1 MTAIC
6 KTIEIHGGLSHLLDY
21 GADTDKTSLKNHDLQ
36 NTLDYAKNPLKT
48 ILELDDGDKSLLVT
62 GILCTPETA
71 EEEFSILREKYQET
85 HGREYAVPF
94 SYKDKKTGKT
104 KTVQKIPVTAIHLIQ
119 SFSETDLDPRTVH
132 QIGVE
137 LCERMGWQAV
147 VDTHMN
153 TGHCHNHIIINA
165 YLPDGNRKVSMNQ
178 KNRMEIRTVSD
189 EIQRDYGIDV
199 AFMEPEQ
206 QLKHSTRSLNYRE
219 WDMQKKG
226 LSWKDQIRR
235 DMLSARHVSETRG
248 DFIRIMQSYGY
259 SIERQTADSILW
271 WNRQHTKKIWD
282 RTLGEEYKVENLM
295 REDDPAETLSTEQER
310 EEARHQT
317 KYISVSRYT
326 WDGCR
331 RSDIELLI
339 RKAIAIIQK
348 VRTFYEKYGTSYDYR
363 PSIKLEMMQEAINQ
377 IHEQNID
384 TVQALQE
391 KMDAVGAEL
400 NHTKKEL
407 RTRQAQKSYYD
418 NISKLVSEY
427 EAAKTVYDSVKFW
440 SKPHSNLHP
449 ITYTRDEIQQN
460 RADLMPI
467 TPLQKRELYQAMKKH
482 PNLRLRNAMKGYRNI
497 SSVDAEQ
504 VLRYFSGKCE
514 KPDILITSQESYQ
527 LRFIQPSD
535 NTKPST
541 HRRKATCAF
550 KQEISFETPRKQTVL
565 SQLRN
570 RQNALHALGYDPD
583 HIDAIKTEINDFF
596 REYADLSEKK
606 QGLSASYKGL
616 IRIKQQL
623 TFADSE
629 QYLYGPLLQPD
640 NPSQSQT
647 QNLSLE
653 PPSKDRQ
660 PDQEIDK
667 KSPQPS
673 VSKSIRFDPSKS
685 PDDDIPL

>member
-6 KTIEIHGGLSHLLDY
+6 KTIEIHGALSHLLDY

-85 HGREYAVPF
+85 HGREYSAPF

-104 KTVQKIPVTAIHLIQ
+104 KTVQKEPVTAIHLIQ

-206 QLKHSTRSLNYRE
+206 QLKHSIRSLNYRE

-235 DMLSARHVSETRG
+235 DMVAARHVSETRE
-248 DFIRIMQSYGY
+248 DFIGIMQSYGY
-259 SIERQTADSILW
+259 AIERQTADSILW

-282 RTLGEEYKVENLM
+282 RTLGEEYKIDNLM
-295 REDDPAETLSTEQER
+295 QEDDPVDTLSTEQER
-310 EEARHQT
+310 EETRRQT

-326 WDGCR
+326 WDGRR

-363 PSIKLEMMQEAINQ
+363 PSIKLEMMQEAVTQ

-391 KMDAVGAEL
+391 KMDAVGAKL

-407 RTRQAQKSYYD
+407 RIREAQKSYYD

-440 SKPHSNLHP
+440 SKPHTNLHP
-449 ITYTRDEIQQN
+449 ITYSIDEIQQN
-460 RADLMPI
+460 RADLIPI
-467 TPLQKRELYQAMKKH
+467 TPSQKRELYLAMKKH
-482 PNLRLRNAMKGYRNI
+482 PDLRLRNAMKGYRNI

-504 VLRYFSGKCE
+504 VLRYFSGKRE
-514 KPDILITSQESYQ
+514 KPDILITANEAYY
-527 LRFIQPSD
+527 LRFIHPSD

-541 HRRKATCAF
+541 RNRNATRAF
-550 KQEISFETPRKQTVL
+550 KQEISPETPRKQTVL

-583 HIDAIKTEINDFF
+583 HIDEIKTEINDFF

-647 QNLSLE
+647 QNLSPE